1 MLFTL
6 DKLNI
11 EFIDDLDELERL
23 IGEYDRLE
31 HAIEDSVHYKLLAGK
46 TQTLGKGKG
55 VVKERS
61 RFVHT
66 NNIANMVAKKLVQK
80 IYSRI
85 LEQYPEML
93 GSDELKAKFE
103 LNRELMI
110 RKAVCM
116 AKAHDIGH
124 VAFGH
129 EGERAINN
137 YFSGLSPQEVRAI
150 LQEHR
155 SYFGD
160 EYETEQGH
168 ISQDFAKHTR
178 SGRVVSFEH
187 NELGAILFNQIVK
200 RNGINLPESE
210 LSDMTLGILAHSTS
224 RVRKFGLIQDNLP
237 AQIVRAGDKVE
248 YRNADYDELRRLIKM
263 DPDMPM
269 SVVDYLQKPLPERIN
284 STNEELVDEAIRNGR
299 IWESRLKS
307 WESEP
312 VMQRLSIFRK
322 AYEDAIFL
330 YDSSYS
336 YHLLKDELFPLLDD
350 PEALK
355 KYYEEHPG
363 VDVFYPEDVVRE
375 IYTKSQDLDAR
386 TESGEEPS
394 LEADELDEDIWKA
407 TIPFKSVMQGE
418 NSERIYS
425 IYLKVLEY
433 YHTHPEEIPEETD
446 VLITPIDNRPGEM
459 VHYTLNKEYTT
470 DIQRAL
476 EYVSLL
482 DDDSMIKR
490 YKELVE
496 LRIKDGPG
504 HGVEPV
510 TADEMKSAIYES
522 YNASVNKFQQS
533 ISIYSQEEAEK
544 IYIQTGNSFYGKGL
558 TPLGQSIYK
567 KYYAKRFAEYA
578 EDQELQRRMEAE
590 DRRLG
595 RVPEEDEYEEIEALE
610 QPAVEIDAAK
620 LEQER
625 ISKDK
630 TTIST
635 GVTID
640 GQKRA
645 AERIAQPVV
654 VSRTESTKYTGKKFR
669 QTTPP
674 RSAGRKSNS
683 FARMVGRLGMALQG
697 LSQDMEK
704 KEAEEA
710 RRREI
715 SEKFK
720 KDIQSD
726 ADKIRKG
733 KTAPNS
739 DDDGGHGEH

>member
-1 MLFTL
+1 MLVTL

-11 EFIDDLDELERL
+11 ELIDDLDELERL
-23 IGEYDRLE
+23 LDEYSKLE
-31 HAIEDSVHYKLLAGK
+31 VAIEESVHYKLLAGK

-61 RFVHT
+61 RLVHT
-66 NNIANMVAKKLVQK
+66 NNIANMVARKLVQK
-80 IYSRI
+80 IYGRI
-85 LEQYPEML
+85 LEEYPEMI
-93 GSDELKAKFE
+93 GSEELKTKFE
-103 LNRELMI
+103 LNRELTI
-110 RKAVCM
+110 KKAVCM

-129 EGERAINN
+129 EGERAINT
-137 YFSGLSPQEVRAI
+137 YFAGLNPQEVRTI

-155 SYFGD
+155 DYFGD

-168 ISQDFAKHTR
+168 ISRDFAKHAR
-178 SGRVVSFEH
+178 AGRVVSFEH
-187 NELGAILFNQIVK
+187 NELGAILFNQIVR
-200 RNGINLPESE
+200 RNGINLPEKE

-263 DPDMPM
+263 DPDMPID
-269 SVVDYLQKPLPERIN
+269 VVEYLQKPLPVRIN
-284 STNEELVDEAIRNGR
+284 MTDEELVDEAIRNGR
-299 IWESRLKS
+299 IWESRIKS

-312 VMQRLSIFRK
+312 VMQRLSVFRK

-355 KYYEEHPG
+355 KYYAEHPG
-363 VDVFYPEDVVRE
+363 VDVFYPEDVVRD
-375 IYTKSQDLDAR
+375 IYQKTQDLDAR
-386 TESGEEPS
+386 DESGEAPS

-433 YHTHPEEIPEETD
+433 YHTHPDQIPTETD
-446 VLITPIDNRPGEM
+446 VLISPIDNRPEEM
-459 VHYTLNKEYTT
+459 VHYQMNPEYGT

-482 DDDSMIKR
+482 DDESMMKR

-496 LRIKDGPG
+496 LRIKEGPG

-510 TADEMKSAIYES
+510 TAQEMKDAIYES
-522 YNASVNKFQQS
+522 YNASVNKFQQG
-533 ISIYSQEEAEK
+533 ISIYSPEEAEK
-544 IYIQTGNSFYGKGL
+544 IYIQTGNTFYGKGL
-558 TPLGQSIYK
+558 TAQGQEIYQ

-578 EDQELQRRMEAE
+578 EDQELQRRMEEE

-595 RVPEEDEYEEIEALE
+595 RVSEEEGFEEIEDIEATDLDE
-610 QPAVEIDAAK
+610 VASKPEETNGEKGFRIAATNT
-620 LEQER
+620 E
-625 ISKDK
+625 S
-630 TTIST
+630 
-635 GVTID
+635 
-640 GQKRA
+640 QKRA
-645 AERIAQPVV
+645 AERITQPVV
-654 VSRTESTKYTGKKFR
+654 VAKPESTKYAGKKY
-669 QTTPP
+669 TGNIPSSSKT
-674 RSAGRKSNS
+674 RKQST
-683 FARMVGRLGMALQG
+683 FIRMVGKLGMALQG
-697 LSQDMEK
+697 LSEDMEK

-710 RRREI
+710 RRKEI
-715 SEKFK
+715 AARHK
-720 KDIQSD
+720 Q
-726 ADKIRKG
+726 KIDEMVDERRKG

-739 DDDGGHGEH
+739 DDGGHGEH